1 MSLKILIIEDEPDIR
16 KNLEYN
22 LSREGYSVLTAASI
36 AEAEQLIYS
45 NNLSLV
51 LLDLMLPDGSGL
63 ELCKK
68 MKSDPDIQNLPI
80 IILTAKDDEVDKVV
94 GFEIGADDY
103 VTKPF
108 SVRELILRIKAVLK
122 RGEKKKDIV
131 EIDRQFGDLKI
142 DIDSH
147 EVYVDGELV
156 NLTALEF
163 KLLIQLVDRRGR
175 VQSREQ
181 LLTDVGV
188 CGWGRP
194 VLLHSRRNP
203 AVAAAEAGPELAGGG
218 RGAMLYI
225 SGNDTP
231 ASKALKGTKDW
242 TQVKMRLKSGLDT
255 SLTITCLF
263 GGWGI
268 VTGKAWWDDVSLRK
282 VTYEVIESDESESVA
297 KGNVERGKK
306 IFMTHPIAACTRCHV
321 VKGVG
326 GPVGPVGPVSPVGP
340 VGLNLRETNKAKTNM
355 LAAHVAAMRSPDS
368 VTNTPPQNA
377 PPKYPAG
384 TTI

>member
-45 NNLSLV
+45 NNLSLI

-63 ELCKK
+63 DLCKK
-68 MKSDPDIQNLPI
+68 MKSDPDVQNLPI

-94 GFEIGADDY
+94 GFELGADDY

-122 RGEKKKDIV
+122 RGENKKDIV

-147 EVYVDGELV
+147 EVFVDGELV

-181 LLTDVGV
+181 LLADV
-188 CGWGRP
+188 WGYSSEVTTRT
-194 VLLHSRRNP
+194 V
-203 AVAAAEAGPELAGGG
+203 
-218 RGAMLYI
+218 
-225 SGNDTP
+225 DTHI
-231 ASKALKGTKDW
+231 KRLREKLGTMGKYV
-242 TQVKMRLKSGLDT
+242 Q
-255 SLTITCLF
+255 TI
-263 GGWGI
+263 
-268 VTGKAWWDDVSLRK
+268 R
-282 VTYEVIESDESESVA
+282 
-297 KGNVERGKK
+297 
-306 IFMTHPIAACTRCHV
+306 
-321 VKGVG
+321 GVG
-326 GPVGPVGPVSPVGP
+326 YKFS
-340 VGLNLRETNKAKTNM
+340 
-355 LAAHVAAMRSPDS
+355 RSPD
-368 VTNTPPQNA
+368 
-377 PPKYPAG
+377 
-384 TTI
+384 